1 MSRRSFGH
9 IRKLPSRKFQA
20 SFVGPNGERVNAPH
34 TFLTKGDASAWLSS
48 EEVKQSKGIPQLEVA
63 TVTTPTPALAKPC
76 PIFETYVES
85 HIRLQ
90 TNSSGSLLRESTKNL
105 YRRLLRVNL
114 RVFWGLSIDEITP
127 SQISEWWASCVSSG
141 KKTSASKAY
150 KLLSASMRRAVGEGW
165 IETNP
170 CKVKGAQGA
179 ISGKTVGVPTLQE
192 VKALAN
198 NINPRYKTMVLLMAF
213 GGFRFGEVTE
223 LRRKDVNLIRIDGR
237 RAYSFSVERAVT
249 LVPKGPLES
258 AHVVDKP
265 KSAAST
271 RSVVVTSSLTEKID
285 HLLESLHESGEA
297 LLFPAASGWD
307 IHLRHDVFMNSWRP
321 ALSRSGISDGAFS
334 PHGLRHFAGTHLH
347 IAGATIAELKEWL
360 GDSSTAAVMRYVH
373 STGRTAGIADKMAS
387 PSEFLESA

>member
-9 IRKLPSRKFQA
+9 IRKLPSKKYQA
-20 SFVGPNGERVNAPH
+20 SFVGQYGERVNAPY
-34 TFLTKGDASAWLSS
+34 TFLTKSDASAWLSS
-48 EEVKQSKGIPQLEVA
+48 EEVKQSKGIPQLEVSTDA
-63 TVTTPTPALAKPC
+63 PPALAKQSPL
-76 PIFETYVES
+76 FELYVER

-114 RVFWGLSIDEITP
+114 RGFWGVAINEITS

-141 KKTSASKAY
+141 KKTSSSKAY
-150 KLLSASMRRAVGEGW
+150 KLLSASLRRAVAEGQ
-165 IETNP
+165 ISVNP
-170 CKVKGAQGA
+170 CNVKGAQGA
-179 ISGKTVGVPTLQE
+179 TSGKNVGLPTLDQ

-223 LRRKDVNLIRIDGR
+223 LRRRDVSNLKIEGR
-237 RAYSFSVERAVT
+237 LAYSFRVERAVT
-249 LVPKGPLES
+249 LVAIGSSKS
-258 AHVVDKP
+258 THVVDKP
-265 KSAAST
+265 KSAAGI
-271 RSVVVTSSLTEKID
+271 RDVVVTSSLTEKID
-285 HLLESLHESGEA
+285 QLLENVHESENA

-307 IHLRHDVFMNSWRP
+307 VHIRHDVFMNSWRP
-321 ALSRSGISDGAFS
+321 AMSRSGIPEGAFS

-347 IAGATIAELKEWL
+347 VAGATIAELKEWL

-373 STGRTAGIADKMAS
+373 STGRTPRIADKMATQDD
-387 PSEFLESA
+387 FLEIA

>member
-9 IRKLPSRKFQA
+9 IRKLPSKKFQA
-20 SFVGPNGERVNAPH
+20 SFVGLNGERVNAPY
-34 TFLTKGDASAWLSS
+34 TFLTRSDASAWLSS
-48 EEVKQSKGIPQLEVA
+48 EEVKQSKGIPQLEVS
-63 TVTTPTPALAKPC
+63 TISPPALAKPC

-114 RVFWGLSIDEITP
+114 RVFWGLPIDEITP
-127 SQISEWWASCVSSG
+127 SQISEWWATCVSSG

-150 KLLSASMRRAVGEGW
+150 KLLSASMRRAVVERL
-165 IETNP
+165 IDTNP
-170 CKVKGAQGA
+170 CSVKGAQGA
-179 ISGKTVGVPTLQE
+179 ISGKSVGVPTLEE
-192 VKALAN
+192 VKTLAN

-223 LRRKDVNLIRIDGR
+223 LRRKDVNLIQVDGR
-237 RAYSFSVERAVT
+237 RAFSFQVDRAVT
-249 LVPKGPLES
+249 LVSQGSSKS
-258 AHVVDKP
+258 AHIVDKP
-265 KSAAST
+265 KSAASI
-271 RSVVVTSSLTEKID
+271 RSVVVTSALTELID
-285 HLLESLHESGEA
+285 QLLESVNESENA

-307 IHLRHDVFMNSWRP
+307 VHLRHDVFMNSWRP
-321 ALSRSGISDGAFS
+321 ALLRSGIAEGAFS

-347 IAGATIAELKEWL
+347 MAGATIAELKEWL

-373 STGRTAGIADKMAS
+373 TTGRTPGIADKMATVG
-387 PSEFLESA
+387 EFLEIA

>member
-9 IRKLPSRKFQA
+9 IRKLPSKKFQS
-20 SFVGPNGERVNAPH
+20 SFVGLNGERVNAPY
-34 TFLTKGDASAWLSS
+34 TFLTRSDASAWLSS
-48 EEVKQSKGIPQLEVA
+48 EEVKQSKGIPQLEVSTIA
-63 TVTTPTPALAKPC
+63 PPALAKLC

-90 TNSSGSLLRESTKNL
+90 TNSSGSLLRESTKSL

-114 RVFWGLSIDEITP
+114 RVFWGLPIDQITP
-127 SQISEWWASCVSSG
+127 SQISEWWATCVSSG

-150 KLLSASMRRAVGEGW
+150 KLLSASMRRAVVERL
-165 IETNP
+165 IDTNP
-170 CKVKGAQGA
+170 CSVKGAQGA
-179 ISGKTVGVPTLQE
+179 ISGKSVGVPTLEE

-223 LRRKDVNLIRIDGR
+223 LRRKDVNLIQVDGR
-237 RAYSFSVERAVT
+237 RAYRFQVDRAVT
-249 LVPKGPLES
+249 LVSKGS
-258 AHVVDKP
+258 SKSSHVVDKP
-265 KSAAST
+265 KSAASI
-271 RSVVVTSSLTEKID
+271 RNVVVTSALTELLD
-285 HLLESLHESGEA
+285 QLLESVNESENA

-307 IHLRHDVFMNSWRP
+307 VHLRHDVFMNSWRP
-321 ALSRSGISDGAFS
+321 ALVRSGIAEGAFS

-347 IAGATIAELKEWL
+347 MAGATIAELKEWL

-373 STGRTAGIADKMAS
+373 TTGRTPGIADKMATVD
-387 PSEFLESA
+387 EFLEIA